1 MPPRSGEPDEK
12 KTAQFGRRKKTGDIT
27 KAEIEAIKSGLHSN
41 PFALLGVHETPEGF
55 SARCFIPGAEEVS
68 VLTLDGNFVGELKQ
82 LDPDGFLKARSIFR
96 NASRCVTAPAATMP
110 NGR

>member
-12 KTAQFGRRKKTGDIT
+12 PLNSAEEKKTGEIT

-55 SARCFIPGAEEVS
+55 SARCFISGAEEVS
-68 VLTLDGNFVGELKQ
+68 VLTLDGNFIGELKR
-82 LDPDGFLKARSIFR
+82 LDPEGFSKVRSSLHR
-96 NASRCVTAPAATMP
+96 ASRCVTAPAATMP